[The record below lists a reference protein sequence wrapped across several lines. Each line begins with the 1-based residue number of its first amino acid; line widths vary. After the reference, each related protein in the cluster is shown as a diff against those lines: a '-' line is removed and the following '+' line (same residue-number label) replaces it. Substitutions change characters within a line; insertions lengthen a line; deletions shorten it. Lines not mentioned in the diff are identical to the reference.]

1 MPGKSQQ
8 KEVGSIRRPRVQIT
22 YDVHIGD
29 ATVKKELP
37 FVVGVLGDFSGDPTQ
52 PLKRLGDR
60 GFIQVDRD
68 NFDQVMSRMA
78 PGLNMRVE
86 NTLDAD
92 GTEMPVK
99 LQFNSMADFQ
109 PTAVAQQV
117 PALKKL
123 LETRQK
129 LVELQ
134 TKVDLA
140 VGLEDKLD
148 ELLRDADKIAKINTQ
163 LGGTAGSD
171 KPQDKGG
178 AES

>member
-1 MPGKSQQ
+1 MPAKSQQ
-8 KEVGSIRRPRVQIT
+8 QEVGSVRRPRVQIT
-22 YDVHIGD
+22 YDVHVGD

-52 PLKRLGDR
+52 PLKRLGER

-68 NFDQVMSRMA
+68 NFDQVMSRMT

-92 GTEMPVK
+92 GTEIPVS
-99 LQFNSMADFQ
+99 LRFNTMADFQ
-109 PTAVAQQV
+109 PAAVARQV
-117 PALKKL
+117 PALQKL

-140 VGLEDKLD
+140 AGLEEKLD
-148 ELLRDADKIAKINTQ
+148 ELLRDADKIAQISTQ
-163 LGGTAGSD
+163 LGDTAGTNQSD
-171 KPQDKGG
+171 RGG